1 MRVVA
6 GLISSLVSEPTSAD
20 EESHIVDSPTD
31 AEVDVGV
38 KLSAASG
45 VDASWAEPD
54 AIIFSKIEF
63 DFGPAKLSLWGR
75 TTTIRGAM
83 VASIPA
89 HGVMSR

>member
-6 GLISSLVSEPTSAD
+6 GLISSLVSEPTS

-45 VDASWAEPD
+45 VDASPLGRTPD
-54 AIIFSKIEF
+54 AIIFS
-63 DFGPAKLSLWGR
+63 
-75 TTTIRGAM
+75 TI
-83 VASIPA
+83 
-89 HGVMSR
+89 

>member
-6 GLISSLVSEPTSAD
+6 GLISSLVSEPTS

-75 TTTIRGAM
+75 TTLFA
-83 VASIPA
+83 VQWS
-89 HGVMSR
+89 HQYLW

>member
-45 VDASWAEPD
+45 VDASPLGRTPN
-54 AIIFSKIEF
+54 AIIFS
-63 DFGPAKLSLWGR
+63 
-75 TTTIRGAM
+75 TI
-83 VASIPA
+83 
-89 HGVMSR
+89 

>member
-6 GLISSLVSEPTSAD
+6 GLISSLVSEPTS

-45 VDASWAEPD
+45 VDASWADPMPL
-54 AIIFSKIEF
+54 FFQRS
-63 DFGPAKLSLWGR
+63 SL
-75 TTTIRGAM
+75 IL
-83 VASIPA
+83 VPPN
-89 HGVMSR
+89 